1 MTRCG
6 WCARP
11 FADDV
16 WRCVFTPMALLQMHS
31 RGHEEREQKEAVA
44 AAELALARPIHDIRP
59 LLSNSFGDRV
69 ARNPHECFCD

>member
-1 MTRCG
+1 
-6 WCARP
+6 
-11 FADDV
+11 
-16 WRCVFTPMALLQMHS
+16 MALLQMHS